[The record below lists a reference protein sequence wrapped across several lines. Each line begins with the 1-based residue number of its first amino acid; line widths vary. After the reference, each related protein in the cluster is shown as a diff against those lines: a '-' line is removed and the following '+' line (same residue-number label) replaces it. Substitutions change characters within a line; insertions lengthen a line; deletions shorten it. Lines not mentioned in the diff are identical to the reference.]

1 MKIYEES
8 GSVQQQV
15 GGGGFNPVQEPDVA
29 SAMERELRA
38 GERRDQLFYNSVT
51 QNNQYKVQEAEAV
64 AERMN
69 RDIDKNLK
77 AISQFSQ
84 TATKILDQRTVDKI
98 NRDMEAAAQQ
108 AWIDPIYAEK
118 ETQQFEQDES
128 KIEEG
133 QTIMNEAAV
142 KYEANGGSPIIGE
155 GLRTQFTGRN
165 RVAYE
170 RARMER
176 LSYEFPSYY
185 ASKLSEINATQ
196 DPDVR
201 AARELAVVNAF
212 LRETGAAGTSPGMLN
227 KYLMRNMRKVTSKA
241 QLAWTTETEKGIL
254 AGRIDEAQSELWTGM
269 TSGNISSASSD
280 FLTKMQSLGKTPLEA
295 KQELFK
301 FLESNEGSLSRE
313 DINQLR
319 TTPIDH
325 PAGDTFGKVFGREL
339 DALDGKVADNQNKM
353 LERGAQERAAKS
365 KDYENAAMEEIT
377 KLQQAGT
384 PPSAEYLEQVRTIG
398 REKGYDVSFI
408 DDIKTAESLP
418 LEVGKR
424 KLESIW
430 QKQGFLTPNDLK
442 GVPAAVRQDKDVQNW
457 LQTGNVLSGQTKDQK
472 DAVETSTKRLANTI
486 SQLSFGDVKGVEYDR
501 VERDVRRELNAQYVK
516 NLSGTKY
523 RNADGTL
530 DYDAALSDAVDT
542 VQQGAY
548 DPTTQKGRKYGEPS
562 TDIERA
568 TRGNSRYEQ
577 RIQVYK
583 GELNKDPKFLS
594 NNLFSTNAE
603 LDQAEKALNGQG
615 GYPAAYEDLAA
626 GQVNITPYDIAMAQ
640 MQKAGRKLE
649 PQPVEEAVKSQ
660 DPGIQRL
667 LNFKPNV
674 NRTERAFTP
683 NFNDPSVLSRNM
695 KLSSTERGAL
705 DALARYESQNVGNYN
720 AVNQIGTKGG
730 HGVLGYSGHYNRLGG
745 RDLTSMN
752 VGEIMSLQA
761 SRPGMSNAEWIRQGR
776 LHAVGRYQMIGP
788 TFARVV
794 QAMGIK
800 PNQQFT
806 PELQDQM
813 GLWLLRNGGGGIN
826 QWVGPANYA
835 TASERD
841 LIRRA
846 QRGSN

>member
-1 MKIYEES
+1 MRIYEES
-8 GSVQQQV
+8 NPFQAKT
-15 GGGGFNPVQEPDVA
+15 GGGGFNPVKEPDVA

-38 GERRDQLFYNSVT
+38 GERRDQLYYDSLA
-51 QNNQYKVQEAEAV
+51 QNDKQRVSNAEAT
-64 AERMN
+64 AKELN
-69 RDIDKNLK
+69 NDIDQNLK
-77 AISQFSQ
+77 VLGQFSK
-84 TATKILDQRTVDKI
+84 TITGFIDDRTRAKIEQE
-98 NRDMEAAAQQ
+98 MSAAAMK
-108 AWIDPIYAEK
+108 AWDDPLYADE
-118 ETQQFEQDES
+118 ETKKYDVEEG

-133 QTIMNEAAV
+133 QMIMNDAAT
-142 KYEANGGSPIIGE
+142 KYEASGGSPIVGE
-155 GLRTQFTGRN
+155 GLRVGLTGRN
-165 RVAYE
+165 RLAYE

-176 LSYEFPSYY
+176 LSYEFPTAYAQRLSY
-185 ASKLSEINATQ
+185 INGTQ
-196 DPDVR
+196 DPAVR
-201 AARELAVVNAF
+201 AERE
-212 LRETGAAGTSPGMLN
+212 REVINDFMTRTGAIGTTPGMLN

-254 AGRIDEAQSELWTGM
+254 AGRVDEAQSELWTGM
-269 TSGNISSASSD
+269 TSGNIDSASSA

-295 KQELFK
+295 KQELFN

-313 DINQLR
+313 DVNQLR

-339 DALDGKVADNQNKM
+339 DALDGKVADNQNQM
-353 LERGAQERAAKS
+353 LERSAQERAAKN

-384 PPSAEYLEQVRTIG
+384 PPSAEYLEQVREVG
-398 REKGYDVSFI
+398 RSKGYDVSFV
-408 DDIKTAESLP
+408 DDIKTAESIP

-442 GVPAAVRQDKDVQNW
+442 GVPAAVRQDKDVQSW
-457 LQTGNVLSGQTKDQK
+457 LETGNVLSGQTKDQS
-472 DAVETSTKRLANTI
+472 DAVETSAKRLANTI
-486 SQLSFGDVKGVEYDR
+486 SELSFGEVKGVEYDR

-523 RNADGTL
+523 RDANGTL

-603 LDQAEKALNGQG
+603 LDQAQEALNGQG

-640 MQKAGRKLE
+640 MEKAGRKLD

-683 NFNDPSVLSRNM
+683 SFNDPAVLSRNM

-720 AVNQIGTKGG
+720 AVNQVGVAGG
-730 HGVLGYSGHYNRLGG
+730 HGVLGHSGHYNRLGG
-745 RDLTSMN
+745 RDLTSMS
-752 VGEIMSLQA
+752 VGEIMGLQA